1 MQYFTGMLAE
11 SQRSI
16 INRMRGQ
23 ILRMSAQAGE
33 GHVPS
38 SLSILDLLYVT
49 YSRFMPAPNAITD
62 SANKFVLSKGHA
74 SLGLYVVLAEMGYF
88 PSAWFDTFAK
98 FESNLGGHPD
108 SRKIPGVEASTGSL
122 GHGLPI
128 AVGIALGK
136 KIKEEDSKVFVLIGD
151 GEMNEGAIW
160 ESLLLA
166 SHHEL
171 GNLTMMVDANNS
183 TNRALG
189 LGNLV
194 EKLNSFG
201 WNAIEIDGHDH
212 REIADAMSRV
222 TTKSPTA
229 IIARTIK
236 GYGIKEMENNPA
248 WHHASPNSEQLA
260 SFLVGL
266 E

>member
-1 MQYFTGMLAE
+1 
-11 SQRSI
+11 
-16 INRMRGQ
+16 
-23 ILRMSAQAGE
+23 
-33 GHVPS
+33 
-38 SLSILDLLYVT
+38 
-49 YSRFMPAPNAITD
+49 MPAPTEITEG
-62 SANKFVLSKGHA
+62 SNKFILSKGHA

-88 PSAWFDTFAK
+88 PTAWFDTFAK

-128 AVGIALGK
+128 AVGVALGK
-136 KIKEEDSKVFVLIGD
+136 MIKKEDARIFVLIGD

-166 SHHEL
+166 SHHKL
-171 GNLTMMVDANNS
+171 GNLTVMIDMNNS
-183 TNRALG
+183 TNRALT

-194 EKLNSFG
+194 EKIKSFG
-201 WNAIEIDGHDH
+201 WNAVEIDGHNH
-212 REIADAMSRV
+212 HEIEDALNSH
-222 TTKSPTA
+222 TAHAPTA
-229 IIARTIK
+229 IVARTTK
-236 GYGIKEMENNPA
+236 GFGIKEMENNPA

-260 SFLVGL
+260 AFLVNL

>member
-1 MQYFTGMLAE
+1 MLTE
-11 SQRSI
+11 TERLI
-16 INRMRGQ
+16 MNRLRGQ
-23 ILRMSAQAGE
+23 ILQMSAHAGE

-38 SLSILDLLYVT
+38 SLSILDLLYVI
-49 YSRFMPAPNAITD
+49 YSKFMPAQASIGKESNRFI
-62 SANKFVLSKGHA
+62 LSKGHA
-74 SLGLYVVLAEMGYF
+74 ALGLYVVLAEMGYF
-88 PSAWFDTFAK
+88 PKDWLGTFGE

-136 KIKEEDSKVFVLIGD
+136 KINRENSRVFALVGD

-166 SHHEL
+166 SHHQL
-171 GNLTMMVDANNS
+171 GNLTVVIDANNS
-183 TNRALG
+183 TNRALT

-194 EKLNSFG
+194 DKFSSFG
-201 WNAIEIDGHDH
+201 WEAVEINGHEH
-212 REIADAMSRV
+212 QEIQASLSSYSAN
-222 TTKSPTA
+222 TPTA
-229 IIARTIK
+229 VIARTVK
-236 GYGIKEMENNPA
+236 GFGIKDMEENPA
-248 WHHASPNSEQLA
+248 WHHASPNTEQLA
-260 SFLVGL
+260 VFLKDL